1 MVYAND
7 IGLYC
12 MVFGKWYQIGGFKL
26 SVRSREL
33 LTCHNYNY
41 MYIEKQGQI
50 EGESNDSNFARWLK
64 NDSPVAHLV
73 PISQK
78 TF

>member
-1 MVYAND
+1 
-7 IGLYC
+7 
-12 MVFGKWYQIGGFKL
+12 
-26 SVRSREL
+26 
-33 LTCHNYNY
+33 

-73 PISQK
+73 PTSQK

>member
-1 MVYAND
+1 MSRMMANS
-7 IGLYC
+7 IEL
-12 MVFGKWYQIGGFKL
+12 GGWKFRG
-26 SVRSREL
+26 RSHEL

-41 MYIEKQGQI
+41 DMYIEKQGQI
-50 EGESNDSNFARWLK
+50 EGESNGSNFARWWK

-73 PISQK
+73 PTSQK